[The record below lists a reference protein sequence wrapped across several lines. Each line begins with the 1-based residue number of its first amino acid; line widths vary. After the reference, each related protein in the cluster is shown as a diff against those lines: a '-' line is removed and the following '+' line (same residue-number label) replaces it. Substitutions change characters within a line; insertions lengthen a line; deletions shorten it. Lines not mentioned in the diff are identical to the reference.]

1 MDADAKL
8 GAALRRQAG
17 VALDHAVLYLD
28 GAANGVNHAA
38 DLKDGTIAG
47 ALDHPPIMDGDYRVD
62 QITNEAPAAVQGCD
76 PRRSQQACCT
86 RPHPTPELPRVFSA
100 TASLLAGVRLAHRR
114 VQVKT
119 GFTQSLSHC
128 AHTILTRR
136 AKR

>member
-47 ALDHPPIMDGDYRVD
+47 ALDHPPIMDGDYRVN
-62 QITNEAPAAVQGCD
+62 QIAAE
-76 PRRSQQACCT
+76 RSQPCKDAILVGASKPAVPDHIRHQNCREFF
-86 RPHPTPELPRVFSA
+86 RP
-100 TASLLAGVRLAHRR
+100 RLR
-114 VQVKT
+114 
-119 GFTQSLSHC
+119 S
-128 AHTILTRR
+128 
-136 AKR
+136 